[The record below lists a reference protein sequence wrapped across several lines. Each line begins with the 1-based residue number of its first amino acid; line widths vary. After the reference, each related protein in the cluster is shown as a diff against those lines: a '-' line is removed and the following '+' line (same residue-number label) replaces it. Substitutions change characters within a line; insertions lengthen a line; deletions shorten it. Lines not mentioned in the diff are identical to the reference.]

1 MKTRWRLLFFLIG
14 IVGMVIMFI
23 SLEPQNV
30 NWEEFLSIELLLLF
44 LILFALWAII
54 YLVHALS
61 YYVIL
66 GKEGKKIK
74 FFTMMKICISGF
86 ALNSVTPA
94 GLVGGE
100 PYRIM
105 EMKRFCS
112 IEKASSATL
121 TFSLFYVI
129 GHVLAWLA
137 TVIIYLALGCPGD
150 TLYTVILSVSGVVC
164 LGVTALFYFSKRKGI
179 VYPFMRFLG
188 KIPVIKKPIG
198 KLNQKNASRFAE
210 IDNNIRDFRTRKS
223 FWVVLGLQ
231 FLSRVIEAVEY
242 LIIFIY
248 LKQQINYLD
257 AFLVFGTAS
266 LIANI
271 IFMIPM
277 QAGTREGGLLIAL
290 SFIGLGSELC
300 TPASL
305 IYRVRDL
312 MCIFFGVIL
321 VVITKKSKEE
331 KKLIAEQLG
340 MKAAE
345 DNENVTK
352 DTEQPSQ
359 ISDNEKDISP
369 AKSSEVPTT
378 VETTET
384 PKDSE

>member
-1 MKTRWRLLFFLIG
+1 
-14 IVGMVIMFI
+14 MVIMFI
-23 SLEPQNV
+23 ALEPQNV
-30 NWEEFLSIELLLLF
+30 DWKEFLSIKLLYLF
-44 LILFALWAII
+44 LVLFTLWAVI

-74 FFTMMKICISGF
+74 FFSMLKICISGF

-129 GHVLAWLA
+129 GHVLAWIA

-150 TLYTVILSVSGVVC
+150 TYVTVILCISGVVC
-164 LGVTALFYFSKRKGI
+164 IAGATLFYFSKRKGI
-179 VYPFMRFLG
+179 VYPFMRLLA
-188 KIPVIKKPIG
+188 KIPFLKKPVG
-198 KLNQKNASRFAE
+198 KLNEKNATKFAE
-210 IDNNIRDFRTRKS
+210 IDNNIRDFRTKKR
-223 FWVVLGLQ
+223 FWVVVALQ
-231 FLSRVIEAVEY
+231 FLSRIIEAFEY
-242 LIIFIY
+242 FLIFWHLGQRINFIEAM
-248 LKQQINYLD
+248 LI
-257 AFLVFGTAS
+257 FGTAS

-290 SFIGLGSELC
+290 SLVGVAGEFC

-321 VVITKKSKEE
+321 VIITKKTKKE
-331 KKLIAEQLG
+331 KQLIKEQLG
-340 MKAAE
+340 IKA
-345 DNENVTK
+345 
-352 DTEQPSQ
+352 EQANAPES
-359 ISDNEKDISP
+359 EEISP
-369 AKSSEVPTT
+369 PLS
-378 VETTET
+378 
-384 PKDSE
+384 D